1 MGADNRR
8 IDKELAGQRT
18 ALRLDAFPELAPEPA
33 PFPAAKAVRDCV
45 PASKRLWQVAPWRP
59 RAQEEDGFNDIRSLS
74 TGYHARFNRGKDGAI
89 SAQAASVSN
98 KRTDIR
104 FPLACIE

>member
-59 RAQEEDGFNDIRSLS
+59 RAGKREDGFNNIRPLS
-74 TGYHARFNRGKDGAI
+74 TGGLPARDLIVARMGAI
-89 SAQAASVSN
+89 SPRPRRSATNVQTSG
-98 KRTDIR
+98 
-104 FPLACIE
+104 FL